1 MEKRWLFLNFG
12 MNTIKEGIIRV
23 VNNYKP
29 VNPAPQSSAASALSA
44 GEMGAGV

>member
-1 MEKRWLFLNFG
+1 MEKRWLLFNLG
-12 MNTIKEGIIRV
+12 MNTMKEGIARV

-44 GEMGAGV
+44 GEKEEIC